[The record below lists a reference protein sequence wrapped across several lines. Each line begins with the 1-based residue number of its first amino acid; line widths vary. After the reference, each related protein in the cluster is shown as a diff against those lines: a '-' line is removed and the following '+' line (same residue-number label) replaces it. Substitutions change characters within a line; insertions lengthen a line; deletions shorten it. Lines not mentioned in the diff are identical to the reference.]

1 MVGLQVPPLV
11 TGNDD
16 RSCRPWGALGRVAVI
31 PEPVSPP
38 GLQVRGKYPPKWYTA
53 WCCTLV
59 ADFVHMLDTAWC
71 CTLVAVSVH
80 RLYVLVWL
88 TPETGVLRALSG
100 EESVLCTN
108 TPSSDFTTSPAN
120 PVPIHRNSARPTIT
134 GAGGR
139 SDFPDCCSRARFMS
153 GEESEAR
160 SSVRVSGLVC

>member
-1 MVGLQVPPLV
+1 M

-16 RSCRPWGALGRVAVI
+16 RSCRPWDALGRVAVT

-108 TPSSDFTTSPAN
+108 TPSSDFTTSPATLS
-120 PVPIHRNSARPTIT
+120 PYIGTVQDPPSRGPAGARTFLT
-134 GAGGR
+134 AAAGPG
-139 SDFPDCCSRARFMS
+139 SRVVKSQKQGPR
-153 GEESEAR
+153 
-160 SSVRVSGLVC
+160 SGLVG